1 MVNAQTW
8 LDQSYPKAERLKVGE
23 IYLNKPDLVGELDL
37 ADFSWWLEKIYISH
51 AVDVDKL
58 VIKNNDEHV
67 EIIKLI
73 KAQQWLDQN
82 YPLDSVCQ
90 RETRDK
96 RSKLDWVGGWNN
108 KGKTRAEI
116 IRLDISKQ
124 NLEGEL
130 DLRGFGQLEELD
142 CSYNKLTNLDLSN
155 GPKLTKLYC
164 GVNVLTELDLNS
176 CLNLEAINCSWNNL
190 NDAEFLQA
198 LPHPEKLGELDISHN
213 KFPPFQ
219 LTFLTLLVNL
229 KRLDLSYNNFTSDL
243 PPLTQLTKLERLDIS
258 NNPFTGSLKPLQ
270 NCIKLNYLDI
280 SDTNLNSGVEYS
292 PNSVENFFCSADSP
306 VLTIFDLL
314 TAEQKITEI
323 DEYGLVVDFPKKLQ
337 LVKQEIK
344 KWNSLVPQL
353 PREIKP
359 SAEIITQELINLTE
373 SQKRKIFAA
382 YLLHFGSEREL
393 LTELITTSLE
403 FTKAKKQK
411 LPFIT
416 LSKQFKGIYNQLVEK
431 LGEEAMG
438 KVKEVLG
445 HCEKLITW
453 ELDLENKLNPRTLL
467 IEEKKQVIEE
477 LPAEN
482 IELQELPTQIQV
494 LPK

>member
-1 MVNAQTW
+1 
-8 LDQSYPKAERLKVGE
+8 
-23 IYLNKPDLVGELDL
+23 
-37 ADFSWWLEKIYISH
+37 
-51 AVDVDKL
+51 
-58 VIKNNDEHV
+58 
-67 EIIKLI
+67 
-73 KAQQWLDQN
+73 
-82 YPLDSVCQ
+82 
-90 RETRDK
+90 
-96 RSKLDWVGGWNN
+96 
-108 KGKTRAEI
+108 
-116 IRLDISKQ
+116 
-124 NLEGEL
+124 LEGEL

-344 KWNSLVPQL
+344 K
-353 PREIKP
+353 
-359 SAEIITQELINLTE
+359 
-373 SQKRKIFAA
+373 
-382 YLLHFGSEREL
+382 
-393 LTELITTSLE
+393 
-403 FTKAKKQK
+403 
-411 LPFIT
+411 
-416 LSKQFKGIYNQLVEK
+416 
-431 LGEEAMG
+431 
-438 KVKEVLG
+438 
-445 HCEKLITW
+445 
-453 ELDLENKLNPRTLL
+453 
-467 IEEKKQVIEE
+467 
-477 LPAEN
+477 
-482 IELQELPTQIQV
+482 
-494 LPK
+494 